1 MKKETRR
8 RSQKEKA
15 DAYDKMV
22 EYLRFYH
29 GYFFSLEQSSFV
41 DLSNDFMLGFT
52 RGQKKALDDLVD
64 KFVELD
70 LM

>member
-1 MKKETRR
+1 MEKKIRKKT
-8 RSQKEKA
+8 QKEKA

-29 GYFFSLEQSSFV
+29 GYIFSLEQSSFV

-52 RGQKKALDDLVD
+52 RGQKKALDDLMD
-64 KFVELD
+64 KFVDLD